1 MGVEYAPAS
10 LSLTHDST
18 ELYCTCT
25 YARGLSVRVAQDGVM
40 VPVMVHVMVQP
51 HGDDIVAVEC
61 NLCAC
66 WDLGSNTRELSVAMC
81 DIHASW
87 DWLE

>member
-25 YARGLSVRVAQDGVM
+25 YARGLSVRVAQEGVK
-40 VPVMVHVMVQP
+40 VPVMVHVSVHHMV
-51 HGDDIVAVEC
+51 ISEWSKC
-61 NLCAC
+61 NLRA
-66 WDLGSNTRELSVAMC
+66 G
-81 DIHASW
+81 I
-87 DWLE
+87 

>member
-25 YARGLSVRVAQDGVM
+25 YAQGLSVRVAQDGD
-40 VPVMVHVMVQP
+40 
-51 HGDDIVAVEC
+51 GARDGARDGA
-61 NLCAC
+61 AT
-66 WDLGSNTRELSVAMC
+66 S
-81 DIHASW
+81 
-87 DWLE
+87 